1 MANALFFPSKIQSS
15 PRSGTSR
22 LRVCDV
28 LCDIDGC
35 DQHTFLM
42 AAWADAALLTGKC
55 DEQAVATIWAAHPGE
70 AFAQVAAN
78 SEKHTASR
86 DGVAVV
92 QRRNRL
98 EQLLSVFDGELA
110 VVGNTPELDVRK
122 ED

>member
-1 MANALFFPSKIQSS
+1 MRRTGCGHNLGSAPG
-15 PRSGTSR
+15 RS
-22 LRVCDV
+22 LRA
-28 LCDIDGC
+28 GRR
-35 DQHTFLM
+35 
-42 AAWADAALLTGKC
+42 
-55 DEQAVATIWAAHPGE
+55 
-70 AFAQVAAN
+70 N

>member
-70 AFAQVAAN
+70 AFAQVAATQK
-78 SEKHTASR
+78 SILPVGMES
-86 DGVAVV
+86 
-92 QRRNRL
+92 
-98 EQLLSVFDGELA
+98 LLSSAEIAWSSFSAFLTESW
-110 VVGNTPELDVRK
+110 P
-122 ED
+122 